1 MAARKPLVIIDGVI
15 QQLPSGDTLDA
26 YTLDID
32 VVTMESGETSENIPA
47 GAPVYVD
54 SSGKVLRAQAN
65 ALATSYVL
73 GLARET
79 LAPGA
84 TGPIQTDGVISLPS
98 WADITGSASLT
109 PGSRYFLDPDN
120 PGKLT
125 TTPPS
130 TTGQTVV
137 FVGTALSA
145 TDLEISIREPILL

>member
-1 MAARKPLVIIDGVI
+1 MAARKPLVIIDGVL
-15 QQLPSGDTLDA
+15 QQLPAGDTLDA

-32 VVTMESGETSENIPA
+32 VVNMESGESSENIPA

-54 SSGKVLRAQAN
+54 SNGKVLRAQADSVT
-65 ALATSYVL
+65 TSFVL

-79 LAPGA
+79 MSPGA
-84 TGPIQTDGVISLPS
+84 TGPIQTDGVLSLAS
-98 WADITGSASLT
+98 WADVTGSASLT
-109 PGSRYFLDPDN
+109 PGARYFLDPDN

-125 TTPPS
+125 TTPPT

-137 FVGTALSA
+137 AIGKAISA